1 MKTFLALVLLM
12 GELSS
17 VVMAADR
24 VPPLVPA
31 NTPSDPAA
39 GRQPVGTA
47 LPVVGLRE
55 LYLSA
60 WEAAGW
66 LTTNR
71 TDLDESVFLPRLGPK
86 GHAIGAA
93 RSPGASGAGSES
105 SSSSGDRLL
114 LSVVNPQNT
123 EMAPGQGRGSPTG
136 SRPAPHGFSSGQSQ
150 AQEPPAG
157 LSEQVLVLSNRVV
170 ELQLRVEELER
181 KLKEVPQERGGRGK
195 SRPGPRTAGDGPP
208 KH

>member
-1 MKTFLALVLLM
+1 MRTFLALVLLM

-17 VVMAADR
+17 VVMASDR
-24 VPPLVPA
+24 VPALVPA
-31 NTPSDPAA
+31 KTPSDPAA
-39 GRQPVGTA
+39 GRQPVETG

-60 WEAAGW
+60 WEAAAW

-71 TDLDESVFLPRLGPK
+71 TDIDESDFLPKLGTK
-86 GHAIGAA
+86 GHVIGEA
-93 RSPGASGAGSES
+93 RSPGASGAGSE

-114 LSVVNPQNT
+114 LSVVNPQNS

-136 SRPAPHGFSSGQSQ
+136 SRPVLRGFSSRQSQ
-150 AQEPPAG
+150 AQEASAG
-157 LSEQVLVLSNRVV
+157 WSEQVLVLSNRVV
-170 ELQLRVEELER
+170 ELQLRVEKLER

-195 SRPGPRTAGDGPP
+195 SPPGPRTAGDGPP